1 MAIVLEPIGH
11 VRGGRTGR
19 EDDAWATVEA
29 EIVLNAGQVEA
40 EATLGLET
48 FSHAVVVFV
57 FDQLDLAHIERGAR
71 HPRGR
76 SDWPKV
82 GVLAQRGSPRPNRLG
97 VTTCEIVSVDGL
109 AVRVRG
115 LDAIDGTPVLDIK
128 PHMQGFEPRGTI
140 REPAWATEIMAEY
153 WTD

>member
-1 MAIVLEPIGH
+1 MAITLEPIGY
-11 VRGGRTGR
+11 VCGGRTRR
-19 EDDAWATVEA
+19 EDDAWASVEA
-29 EIVLNAGQVEA
+29 EIVLYSDQVEK

-57 FDQLDLAHIERGAR
+57 FDQLDPTKIERGAR

-76 SDWPKV
+76 SDWPRV

-97 VTTCEIVSVDGL
+97 VTTCKIISVDGHL
-109 AVRVRG
+109 LRVRG
-115 LDAIDGTPVLDIK
+115 LDAIHGTPVLDIK
-128 PHMQGFEPRGTI
+128 PHMEGFAPRGTI
-140 REPAWATEIMAEY
+140 REPDWAAEIMAEY